1 MEGPHLSNANADSG
15 SLSVILVV
23 ILPVLQMFLFVALII
38 LIRMCYRNYCQRD
51 NTTGKKKQ
59 LYHAPRS
66 TFNLSPNKCN
76 AKSKS
81 GPSIKET
88 VLAFTSSSNS
98 ISEILSPVNGR
109 KHKAT
114 NEPKKTPALARVT
127 AQAHDFSETT
137 PGPSSAAKN
146 GVLQTFA
153 ISLGVTSPTPSTQPV
168 YSFPPDPYKVSVI
181 SGARSFHQPPSIF
194 PTGNLVSQTHSL
206 PINTFLPSQPLS
218 HYQQTQ
224 LHRSNTLNDGIES
237 LNSDAMDTDDEAR
250 GISLPVDFEPL
261 CQPVADLALRRNS
274 SHQSECIY
282 HPRNSISRPTSA
294 NSGTIRC
301 MQTY

>member
-38 LIRMCYRNYCQRD
+38 LVRMCYRNYCRG
-51 NTTGKKKQ
+51 NNATGKNKP

-66 TFNLSPNKCN
+66 TFNLSPNKCY
-76 AKSKS
+76 AKSKT

-88 VLAFTSSSNS
+88 VLALTSSSNS
-98 ISEILSPVNGR
+98 ISEILSPVNDR
-109 KHKAT
+109 KNNAT
-114 NEPKKTPALARVT
+114 NEPIKTPALVRVT
-127 AQAHDFSETT
+127 AQKHDFSETT
-137 PGPSSAAKN
+137 LGPSSVVEN
-146 GVLQTFA
+146 GVLQTFT
-153 ISLGVTSPTPSTQPV
+153 ISHGVTSPTPSTQPV
-168 YSFPPDPYKVSVI
+168 YTVPPDAYQVSAI
-181 SGARSFHQPPSIF
+181 SGARSSSIF

-206 PINTFLPSQPLS
+206 PINTLLPSQSLS
-218 HYQQTQ
+218 HYQRTQ

-261 CQPVADLALRRNS
+261 CQPVADLPLRRNS